1 MHLASRGVRA
11 FFEAIIR
18 TIWLFVWPFVIAI
31 VSATLLV
38 LVATQRLPA
47 DFGQRLGVAAA
58 ATGVFY
64 LAILLPLL
72 FLVRT
77 VSRRKLPTWGYSL
90 VAIFLSLGAAAY
102 YFRYLSP
109 LPTGVY
115 SFDMILLLI
124 PVVIYG
130 LLVGRGF
137 YRAFDCSEEWG

>member
-1 MHLASRGVRA
+1 VRS

-31 VSATLLV
+31 ASATLLV

-47 DFGQRLGVAAA
+47 DFGHRLGVAAA

-64 LAILLPLL
+64 LVILLPLL

-90 VAIFLSLGAAAY
+90 FAIFLSLGAAAY